1 MRVRVKAPFW
11 GGAEGRFFLETQVVD
26 LPEARIEEIEAALPG
41 AIERLDAPKPK
52 PKPRRA
58 AARKRTAANAKADKE
73 E

>member
-52 PKPRRA
+52 PRRA
-58 AARKRTAANAKADKE
+58 AARKRTATKAKADKE

>member
-52 PKPRRA
+52 PRRA
-58 AARKRTAANAKADKE
+58 AARKRTAAKAKADKE

>member
-1 MRVRVKAPFW
+1 MTDIKSM
-11 GGAEGRFFLETQVVD
+11 
-26 LPEARIEEIEAALPG
+26 LPEEIEAALPG

-58 AARKRTAANAKADKE
+58 AARKRTAAKAKADKE